1 MARLSFS
8 QRFSALIQSHPDIP
22 ESAKR
27 ELINGIV
34 DMRRRTPTERADG
47 EWGDLIAAVTRA
59 RTSVTSNKP
68 RWHASLCALMQE
80 YADIL
85 TRVINLMRTQSIAYP
100 TVAACAAATKAKNE
114 KRVNMRELP
123 LGERDHHWQSWV
135 PPHIVQDLSL
145 RVAQAY
151 AERYRSGASTRG
163 KRFYPFQ
170 PTYERVTLEK
180 QIARARKAIDN
191 LRYQARDDDGVSDK
205 HRSGPGYATGS
216 TPYRALILCACS
228 QATRELKR
236 IENDV
241 DRGITPVYAATI
253 PVNWQA
259 LLDPALRTRL
269 RDASKNPNLVDTEG
283 LDSFY
288 VPSPVYTLEQGN
300 EFAPP
305 IPDDNDTQ
313 EEDTT
318 TAD

>member
-1 MARLSFS
+1 MPILSMS
-8 QRFSALIQSHPDIP
+8 DRIRNAIMSHPDVP

-27 ELINGIV
+27 ELINV
-34 DMRRRTPTERADG
+34 VTKARRKPKAQRASD
-47 EWGDLIAAVTRA
+47 EWSDLIYDVARA
-59 RTSVTSNKP
+59 RASISTNKA
-68 RWHASLCALMQE
+68 RWNAALAPLMQE
-80 YADIL
+80 YVDLLA
-85 TRVINLMRTQSIAYP
+85 RVIKLIRTQSLAYA
-100 TVAACAAATKAKNE
+100 TIDECATATKEKNE
-114 KRVNMRELP
+114 KRVNLQELP
-123 LGERDHHWQSWV
+123 LGERNHHWQSWV
-135 PPHIVQDLSL
+135 PPHIAVDLSL
-145 RVAQAY
+145 RVEQAY
-151 AERYRSGASTRG
+151 AERMKVGGKLRG

-191 LRYQARDDDGVSDK
+191 LRYQARDDDGVTDK

-241 DRGITPVYAATI
+241 DRGITPIYAATI

-259 LLDPALRTRL
+259 LLSPDLRTRL
-269 RDASKNPNLVDTEG
+269 REASLNPNLVDTEG

-288 VPSPVYTLEQGN
+288 VPTAVYTLEQGN

-305 IPDDNDTQ
+305 IPPETQ
-313 EEDTT
+313 EEDTAT
-318 TAD
+318 TD